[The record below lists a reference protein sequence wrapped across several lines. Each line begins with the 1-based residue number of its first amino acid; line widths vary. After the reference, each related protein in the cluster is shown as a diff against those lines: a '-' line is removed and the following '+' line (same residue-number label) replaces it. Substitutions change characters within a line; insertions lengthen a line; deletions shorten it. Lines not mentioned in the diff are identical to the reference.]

1 MIRMRLSD
9 QQLFQKTEIFERLGE
24 ATAERLVRNCLVKD
38 YPKSTMLTE
47 QGEGAEY
54 VHLILSGRV
63 ALTAECNDGS
73 NTIVT
78 SFGDGEI
85 FVTAAAILQQ
95 PYLVAAKTIAPS
107 RILLIPASRF
117 RQALQAEPALAL
129 LMVDRLAHHW
139 RLLVGHLR
147 ELKLH
152 TALERLAS
160 YLVNRSQITRGPA
173 TFRLTEDRKTI
184 AAELGMSSECLSR
197 SFQQLRACGVRVS
210 GSRVHIPDVGQ
221 LRKLYRPVA
230 PASRHK
236 ATLVDDP
243 YARTP
248 ESAFQH

>member
-1 MIRMRLSD
+1 MRPSD
-9 QQLFQKTEIFERLGE
+9 LQLFQKTEIFERLGE

-38 YPKSTMLTE
+38 FPKNTALTE
-47 QGEGAEY
+47 QGEVAEY

-63 ALTAECNDGS
+63 ALTAECLDGS

-95 PYLVAAKTIAPS
+95 PYLVAARTIAPC
-107 RILLIPASRF
+107 RILLIPVSRF

-139 RLLVGHLR
+139 RQLVGHLR

-160 YLVNRSQITRGPA
+160 YLVDRSAVVRGA
-173 TFRLTEDRKTI
+173 ANFRLTEDRKTI

-197 SFQQLRACGVRVS
+197 SFQQLRAYGVRVS
-210 GSRVHIPDVGQ
+210 GSRVQILDVDR
-221 LRKLYRPVA
+221 LKELYRPVVPA
-230 PASRHK
+230 PRHK
-236 ATLVDDP
+236 EIPAGT
-243 YARTP
+243 ARAQSPKPLHPQT
-248 ESAFQH
+248 H